1 MADQEIPQLEQTTP
15 NQSEITSGVFSCF
28 FFLLYF
34 GSPYLYNF
42 LNRLCNKDYN
52 WNYTLS
58 DSIEKFSK
66 KNKWVLP
73 LSIYSFI
80 VCAYYFFSHKNFL
93 YKNENNKLVLGLPIL
108 LYFFGFFNI
117 LLLLYPVSTSTK
129 HKLIALFII
138 FGTQI
143 LDTFLFII
151 YTKYYN
157 EKEQENEDKTAY
169 NALKGTFIV
178 ACICFCLLVVFVL
191 LTLYN
196 FINSN
201 ENIIKLLGQNYKI
214 DNNITN
220 GIAIFEVGQ
229 TLCNL
234 IILIIFI
241 FLPKIP

>member
-1 MADQEIPQLEQTTP
+1 MADQTEQTEQTEQTTP
-15 NQSEITSGVFSCF
+15 TQSEITSGVFSCF

-42 LNRLCNKDYN
+42 LNKLCKKNDKWD
-52 WNYTLS
+52 YTLS

-66 KNKWVLP
+66 KNKWLLP

-108 LYFFGFFNI
+108 LYFFGFSNI
-117 LLLLYPVSTSTK
+117 LLLLYPKATSTK
-129 HKLIALFII
+129 HKLIALSII
-138 FGTQI
+138 VGTQI
-143 LDTFLFII
+143 LDICLFII
-151 YTKYYN
+151 YTEYYK

-178 ACICFCLLVVFVL
+178 ACICFCLLFVFVGL
-191 LTLYN
+191 SFEKSYSLTN
-196 FINSN
+196 FLQKHYENNS
-201 ENIIKLLGQNYKI
+201 
-214 DNNITN
+214 ITK

-229 TLCNL
+229 TLCNFVL
-234 IILIIFI
+234 LIIFI